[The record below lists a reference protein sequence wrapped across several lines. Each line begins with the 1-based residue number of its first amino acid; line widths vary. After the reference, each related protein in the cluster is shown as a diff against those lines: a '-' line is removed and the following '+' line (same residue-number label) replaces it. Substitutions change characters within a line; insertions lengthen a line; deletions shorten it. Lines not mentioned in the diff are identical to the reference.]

1 MRDTAG
7 PVASGRAFQ
16 IASLSRLAESD
27 TEETFLGNYTSKVVI
42 LARGL
47 GTRMRKE
54 DESAQLAGDQAA
66 AASLGIKAMI
76 PIGRPFLDYV
86 LTEVA
91 DAGFTDVCLVIGPE
105 HRPVRDYYQR
115 EMVPSRIR
123 IHFAEQERALGTANA
138 VLSAERFAGGDTF
151 VVLNSDN
158 YYPSAVLDE
167 LHRMREPGIAG
178 FDRETLVRSGNVSAE
193 GTSRFGAL
201 DIDEAGYLR
210 RILPAPNEAMLGAG
224 GPIYSSMNCFL
235 FTSEIFI
242 ACREVPLSTRGEYE
256 LPQAVHWAMD
266 KHGMRFR
273 VVKISAPVLDLST
286 RADIAR
292 VAEHLKGVA
301 VNL

>member
-1 MRDTAG
+1 
-7 PVASGRAFQ
+7 
-16 IASLSRLAESD
+16 
-27 TEETFLGNYTSKVVI
+27 LGNNTSKVVI

-76 PIGRPFLDYV
+76 PIDRPFLDYV

-105 HRPVRDYYQR
+105 HQPVRDHYER
-115 EMVPSRIR
+115 EMVPSRIG
-123 IHFAEQERALGTANA
+123 IHFAVQERALGTANA
-138 VLSAERFAGGDTF
+138 VLSAEAFAAGDTF

-158 YYPSAVLDE
+158 YYPSAALDE
-167 LHRMREPGIAG
+167 LHRLSEPAIAG
-178 FDRETLVRSGNVSAE
+178 FDREALVRNGNVPAE
-193 GTSRFGAL
+193 RTSRFGAL

-210 RILPAPNEAMLGAG
+210 RILPAPKEEVLRAG
-224 GPIYSSMNCFL
+224 GPVYSSMNCFL
-235 FTSEIFI
+235 FTPEIFRS
-242 ACREVPLSTRGEYE
+242 CREVPLSARGEYE
-256 LPQAVHWAMD
+256 LPQAVHWSID

-273 VVKISAPVLDLST
+273 VVRISAPVLDLST

-292 VAEHLKGVA
+292 VADHLKGVV

>member
-1 MRDTAG
+1 MD
-7 PVASGRAFQ
+7 
-16 IASLSRLAESD
+16 SLSTLAQRHREKPSLNK
-27 TEETFLGNYTSKVVI
+27 TNVTTKVVI

-47 GTRMRKE
+47 GTRMQKE
-54 DESAQLAGDQAA
+54 DETAQLAGDQAA

-76 PIGRPFLDYV
+76 PIDRPFLDYV
-86 LTEVA
+86 LAEVA

-105 HRPVRDYYQR
+105 HQRVRDYYER

-123 IHFAEQERALGTANA
+123 IVFAVQERALGTANA
-138 VLSAERFAGGDTF
+138 VLSAEEFAAGDTF

-158 YYPSAVLDE
+158 YYPSPALDE
-167 LHRMREPGIAG
+167 LHRMREPAIAG
-178 FDRETLVRSGNVSAE
+178 FDRETLVRSGNVPVERTA
-193 GTSRFGAL
+193 RFGAL

-210 RILPAPNEAMLGAG
+210 HILPVPNEEMLRAG

-235 FTSEIFI
+235 FTPEIFI

-256 LPQAVHWAMD
+256 LPQAVHWAID

-286 RADIAR
+286 RADIAQ
-292 VAEHLKGVA
+292 VAAHLKGV
-301 VNL
+301 VVDL